1 MGQGTITTD
10 VFVAGG
16 GPAGLA
22 AAIALRQCG
31 LDVVLADVSKPPIDK
46 TCGEGLMP
54 QTVAALKSLGI
65 TLGAVRAAPF
75 RGIRFIGQGRVA
87 TGAFPEYCGFG
98 VRRTALHA
106 ALIERAEE
114 VGVRSFWST
123 RVARIEA
130 NRALLDSGSV
140 TCRWIVGADGQN
152 SQVRKWAELERGSV
166 CVSRFGFRQHFRIEP
181 WSEFVEVHWGENCQI
196 VVTPV
201 APDEVGLALTSRSSQ
216 LRLGHALTQFPEL
229 ARRLNGH
236 AAVSKELGAITTL
249 RVLLD
254 VTRGGVALVG
264 DASGSVD
271 SLTGEGIG
279 LSFHHAQA
287 LTDAIAKGNLGAYE
301 VAHRKINR
309 PLEIMSRLLLAME
322 SRAWLRRRVLD
333 ALALEPQLFGR
344 LLALHDGGVSISAVG
359 VDAFFK
365 LGWRMLAS
373 PGW

>member
-1 MGQGTITTD
+1 MAHGTIATD

-22 AAIALRQCG
+22 TAIALRQRG
-31 LDVVLADVSKPPIDK
+31 LDVVLADVAKPPIDK

-54 QTVAALKSLGI
+54 QTAAALKSLGI
-65 TLGAVRAAPF
+65 TLGSVPAASF
-75 RGIRFIGQGRVA
+75 RGIRFLGQGRVA
-87 TGAFPEYCGFG
+87 TGAFPENCGFG

-106 ALIERAEE
+106 ALVARAEE
-114 VGVRSFWST
+114 TGVRTLWST

-130 NRALLDSGSV
+130 KRALLDSGNIN
-140 TCRWIVGADGQN
+140 CRWIVGADGQN
-152 SQVRKWAELERGSV
+152 SQVRKWAKLERGSV
-166 CVSRFGFRQHFRIEP
+166 RVSRFGFRQHFRIEP

-216 LRLGHALTQFPEL
+216 LRLRQALTQFPEL

-236 AAVSKELGAITTL
+236 ATVSRELGAITTL
-249 RVLLD
+249 RVLRD
-254 VTRGGVALVG
+254 VTHSSVALVG

-279 LSFHHAQA
+279 LAFHHALA
-287 LTDAIAKGNLGAYE
+287 LADAIVKGNLEIYQA
-301 VAHRKINR
+301 AHRKINR
-309 PLEIMSRLLLAME
+309 PPEIMSRLLLAME

-333 ALALEPQLFGR
+333 ALALEPQIFCR
-344 LLALHDGGVSISAVG
+344 FLALHDPGVSASAAG